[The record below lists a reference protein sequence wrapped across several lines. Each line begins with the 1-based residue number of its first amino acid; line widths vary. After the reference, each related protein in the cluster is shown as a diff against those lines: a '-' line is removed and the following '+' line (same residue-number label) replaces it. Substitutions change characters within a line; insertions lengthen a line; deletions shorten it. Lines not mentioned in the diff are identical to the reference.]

1 MIPAIGPFLASGQ
14 PTPASGAN
22 VTAGFRPNGL
32 DTAIAVKIL
41 SRIVQV
47 IPDFLLMSDTVESR
61 AGLPRKLDAPPL
73 DVILK
78 P

>member
-1 MIPAIGPFLASGQ
+1 MIPAIGLFLASGR
-14 PTPASGAN
+14 PPPASGTN
-22 VTAGFRPNGL
+22 VTAGFRPNGVN
-32 DTAIAVKIL
+32 TAIAVKIL

-47 IPDFLLMSDTVESR
+47 IPDFLLMSDTVGSG